1 MRAVVQRVRSASVVV
16 LAADRDRE
24 VARIDRGLLV
34 FVGVERQDARE
45 DAYYFV
51 DDRLDYRHPDI
62 ERFWAEGE
70 VDLDRVLESVGARIE
85 PSDAVVEIGC
95 GLGRLTRAIAAR
107 ARSVTGI
114 DVSEEMLTRARQLN
128 AGVENVAWVHGNGT
142 DLAGIDDASAD
153 ACVSHVV
160 FQHIPDPNVTLGYV
174 REIGRVLRPGGWA
187 AFQIS
192 NDASVHRRRRGVGAR
207 LRSIVGRAPRG
218 QPGRTDRREQ
228 RRSCWPV
235 RVGREVI
242 DRTLPDRCIPGLRVW
257 RRSRW
262 RRRPRGRSGRPA

>member
-1 MRAVVQRVRSASVVV
+1 MQQFW
-16 LAADRDRE
+16 D
-24 VARIDRGLLV
+24 AR
-34 FVGVERQDARE
+34 ARE

-51 DDRLDYRHPDI
+51 DNRLDYRHPDV

-70 VDLDRVLESVGARIE
+70 VDLDRVLDSVRARIE
-85 PSDAVVEIGC
+85 PSDAVVDIGC

-107 ARSVTGI
+107 AGSVTGI

-128 AGVENVAWVHGNGT
+128 AGLENVTWVHGNGT
-142 DLAGIDDASAD
+142 DLAGIVDASAD

-192 NDASVHRRRRGVGAR
+192 NDASVHRRRRRVGAR

-218 QPGRTDRREQ
+218 QENPSWLGSPIDLAEL
-228 RRSCWPV
+228 RSV
-235 RVGREVI
+235 SDGSGLDVEDVVGAGTQYCLV
-242 DRTLPDRCIPGLRVW
+242 LV
-257 RRSRW
+257 
-262 RRRPRGRSGRPA
+262 RRR